1 MEKLLDKLMS
11 CPEHGNCNFYKL
23 FSFSRCNLVKTC
35 ISILSKTIQK
45 RKQRIFEN
53 DKLKI
58 VELVVE

>member
-1 MEKLLDKLMS
+1 MEKLLEKLMS

-23 FSFSRCNLVKTC
+23 DPFSRCNLVKTS

-45 RKQRIFEN
+45 RKQIVFEN

-58 VELVVE
+58 VESVAE

>member
-1 MEKLLDKLMS
+1 MEKLLDKLMI

-23 FSFSRCNLVKTC
+23 DPFSRCNLAKTF
-35 ISILSKTIQK
+35 ISIISKTIQK

-58 VELVVE
+58 VESVAE